1 MLKFKHMTKK
11 SFPTKET
18 IVYGWNKTI
27 NNLGFFIGVV
37 ILVWLFSIGPNLLTE
52 YLGDDFPIT
61 SIILGV
67 LVGIVSIIIDMGLI
81 KIGLDFVKK
90 EKSRIKE
97 LFLQYSK
104 FWKYLGGM
112 IIYALIV
119 LAGLILFII
128 PGIIWAVKYQ
138 FFGYFIVEKGTGI
151 KESLKK
157 SSKITK
163 DKKWN
168 LLKFDVLL
176 ILINFIGIVT
186 FGIGLIFTIPTTQ
199 IAMAQMYKKLS

>member
-1 MLKFKHMTKK
+1 MTKK
-11 SFPTKET
+11 SLPITEA
-18 IVYGWNKTI
+18 IVYGWNKTL

-37 ILVWLFSIGPNLLTE
+37 TLIWLFSIGPNFLTE

-61 SIILGV
+61 SVILSI
-67 LVGIVSIIIDMGLI
+67 LVGIFSIIIDMGLI

-90 EKSRIKE
+90 EKSEIKE
-97 LFLQYSK
+97 LFLQYTK

-112 IIYALIV
+112 IVYGLIV
-119 LAGLILFII
+119 LGGLILFII
-128 PGIIWAVKYQ
+128 PGIIWAIKYQ

-157 SSKITK
+157 SGEITK
-163 DKKWN
+163 GVKWN
-168 LLKFDVLL
+168 LLKFNILL
-176 ILINFIGIVT
+176 ILINSIGVFT

-199 IAMAQMYKKLS
+199 IAMAQMYKKLQ